1 MNTKVT
7 CSQLNINRGNKT
19 KIDGC
24 KLRDTRDLYL
34 C

>member
-1 MNTKVT
+1 MNKKVT

-24 KLRDTRDLYL
+24 KLRNIWDLYL